1 MGTFKRPGINHL
13 LPAIN
18 VVGNSA
24 LARQKDPTD
33 MAPLKTMWSFC
44 CGKAISL
51 SKFMTG
57 NKWLISVRVNAPIV
71 CNTDGQFT
79 ASHSLHKQLYAG
91 GFKTLAEVIILH
103 MIHDSHCWEIRHGE
117 MTFTL

>member
-1 MGTFKRPGINHL
+1 MTLGAFKRPGINHL

-57 NKWLISVRVNAPIV
+57 NKWLISVRVNAPIE
-71 CNTDGQFT
+71 NE
-79 ASHSLHKQLYAG
+79 KQY
-91 GFKTLAEVIILH
+91 KEVIILYL
-103 MIHDSHCWEIRHGE
+103 IILFDSLKSGCGIK
-117 MTFTL
+117 FF